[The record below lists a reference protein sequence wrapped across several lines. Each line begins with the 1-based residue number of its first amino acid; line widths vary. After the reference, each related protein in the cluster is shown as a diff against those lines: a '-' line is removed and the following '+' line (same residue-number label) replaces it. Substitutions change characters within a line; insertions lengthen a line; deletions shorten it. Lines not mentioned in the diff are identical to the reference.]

1 MIEFEKRFSD
11 YVRLINDAAKEY
23 VSSASFEGRESE
35 GLKVMLEA
43 MAYSLNNGGKR
54 IRPMLTLEFCRVCGG
69 NFMKAVPLA
78 LAAEMIHTYS
88 LIHDDLPCMDND
100 DFRRGKPSCHKVY
113 GEEFALLA
121 GDALQPLAFSAIAL
135 APLKAEQNVKAAAV
149 LAEYCGINGMVG
161 GQTIDLNSEN
171 KSISIETLQKM
182 HKLKT
187 GALIKA
193 ACVLGCIAAE
203 NYAMIECAE
212 KYAEAVGYAFQ
223 IRDDILDVIGDA
235 DKFGKPIGSDAD
247 NGKTTYVS
255 AYGLER
261 SQQMV
266 DEYTDS
272 AIAALSVFGE
282 EANGLREL
290 AKMLAC
296 REK

>member
-1 MIEFEKRFSD
+1 MSNILTAYTDMIEQQLD
-11 YVRLINDAAKEY
+11 RLIPHTDISYSNVRDA
-23 VSSASFEGRESE
+23 
-35 GLKVMLEA
+35 MQ
-43 MAYSLNNGGKR
+43 YSLRAGGKR
-54 IRPMLTLEFCRVCGG
+54 IRPALTLEFCKVCGG
-69 NFMKAVPLA
+69 LEMLA
-78 LAAEMIHTYS
+78 LNYACALEMIHTYS

-187 GALIKA
+187 GALITA